1 MDSGIW
7 EEGAAIAVP
16 DGSLPRRVMD
26 SGIWEEGAAMAV
38 PDGSSLAA

>member
-1 MDSGIW
+1 M
-7 EEGAAIAVP
+7 AVP